1 MITNKRQVELINT
14 NSIQNWLNSDARY
27 ILMDCPSNVLSWIW
41 EDDMTDEEKEQHPE
55 YSVTGGFLKHIEKGV
70 TAYEVSKATGIPN
83 STFSDWKTGKSK
95 PKIEKLKKIAEYFQ
109 IPITELI

>member
-1 MITNKRQVELINT
+1 
-14 NSIQNWLNSDARY
+14 
-27 ILMDCPSNVLSWIW
+27 MDIGNIIKLYTLYCVG
-41 EDDMTDEEKEQHPE
+41 TTEEK
-55 YSVTGGFLKHIEKGV
+55 LLNEKGV

>member
-1 MITNKRQVELINT
+1 MYSKFEELL
-14 NSIQNWLNSDARY
+14 Q
-27 ILMDCPSNVLSWIW
+27 
-41 EDDMTDEEKEQHPE
+41 
-55 YSVTGGFLKHIEKGV
+55 EKGV
-70 TAYEVSKATGIPN
+70 TAYEVAKATGIPN

>member
-1 MITNKRQVELINT
+1 MYSKFEKL
-14 NSIQNWLNSDARY
+14 LN
-27 ILMDCPSNVLSWIW
+27 
-41 EDDMTDEEKEQHPE
+41 
-55 YSVTGGFLKHIEKGV
+55 EKGV

-109 IPITELI
+109 SPITELI